1 MAKGTKTIVKF
12 VGIASLLLGIVMF
25 IIPYIMDA
33 ANRMIRDPSWWETHK
48 GVVDYFW
55 AGSDMLWVYVTGM
68 VVFGLVLFG
77 ASYALKD

>member
-12 VGIASLLLGIVMF
+12 VGIASFLLGIAMF

-33 ANRMIRDPSWWETHK
+33 ANRMVRDASWWETHK

-55 AGSDMLWVYVTGM
+55 NGSDMLWVYVTGM
-68 VVFGLVLFG
+68 VVLGLVLIG
-77 ASYALKD
+77 ASFALKD